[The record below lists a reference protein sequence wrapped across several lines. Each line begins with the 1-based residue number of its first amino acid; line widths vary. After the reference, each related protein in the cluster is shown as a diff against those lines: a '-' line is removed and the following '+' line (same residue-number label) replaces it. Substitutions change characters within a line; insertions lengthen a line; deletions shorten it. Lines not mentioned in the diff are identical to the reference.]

1 MSNEEWFKVL
11 NVSIKLHYGTPIKQ
25 RLKYTIAAVHTHLG
39 VVSSRCFFSLAS
51 QGYGKAYKQEQ
62 VVGGNP
68 D

>member
-1 MSNEEWFKVL
+1 M
-11 NVSIKLHYGTPIKQ
+11 HYGTPIKQ
-25 RLKYTIAAVHTHLG
+25 RLKYIIAAVHTHLG

-62 VVGGNP
+62 VIGGNP